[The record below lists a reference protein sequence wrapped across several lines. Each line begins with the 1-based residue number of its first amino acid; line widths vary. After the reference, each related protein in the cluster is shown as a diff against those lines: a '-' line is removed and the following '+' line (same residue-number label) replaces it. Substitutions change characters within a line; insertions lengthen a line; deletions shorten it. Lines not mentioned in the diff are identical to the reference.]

1 MKSLFALIILS
12 ISIAQTLPGQSI
24 LKPTRGAKP
33 CQLGWTETIVSK
45 ELGEERTI
53 NIYLPEGYSPD
64 SATTYPVIYLLD
76 GAMDED
82 FVHMAGLIQFS
93 SFSWV
98 NRLEPSILVGIANT
112 DRKRDLTYKAKEG
125 YKLPDFAS
133 AYQEAYARAGGSE
146 KFIAFIEKE
155 LMPFMT
161 QNYKVGNHTT
171 LIGQSLAGLFAT
183 EVLLK
188 KTSLFDRY
196 IIMSPSLWWDNNSM
210 LQSAESLVARMPS
223 DQLEV
228 YIAVGKEGKEMEG
241 YAKQLAHS
249 LSKYRKSNLML
260 QFEYLKVED
269 HGTILHQATSNAFRF
284 FSSKNKTK

>member
-24 LKPTRGAKP
+24 LKPTRGARP
-33 CQLGWTETIVSK
+33 CQLGWTETILSK
-45 ELGEERTI
+45 ELGEERTL
-53 NIYLPEGYSPD
+53 NIYLPDGYSPD

-76 GAMDED
+76 GGMDED
-82 FVHMAGLIQFS
+82 FVHIAGLIQFS

-98 NRLEPSILVGIANT
+98 SRLEPSIVVGIANT
-112 DRKRDLTYKAKEG
+112 DRKRDLTYKSKEG
-125 YKLPDFAS
+125 YKLPDFALS
-133 AYQEAYARAGGSE
+133 YQEAYARAGGSD
-146 KFIAFIEKE
+146 KFMAFIEKE
-155 LMPFMT
+155 LIPFMA

-196 IIMSPSLWWDNNSM
+196 IIISPSLWWDNNSM
-210 LQSAESLVARMPS
+210 LPLAETLIAKMPA

-228 YIAVGKEGKEMEG
+228 YIAVGAEGREMEG

-249 LSKYRKSNLML
+249 LRKYRKSNLLM
-260 QFEYLKVED
+260 QFQYLKDED
-269 HGTILHQATSNAFRF
+269 HGTILHQAVSNAFRF
-284 FSSKNKTK
+284 FYSKK

>member
-1 MKSLFALIILS
+1 MRIFFIVLIFCMGIGQ
-12 ISIAQTLPGQSI
+12 IAQGQSI
-24 LKPTRGAKP
+24 LKPTRSAKP
-33 CQLGWTETIVSK
+33 CHLGWTETIVSK
-45 ELGEERTI
+45 ETGEERTI

-82 FVHMAGLIQFS
+82 FVHIAGLIQFS
-93 SFSWV
+93 SFFWV
-98 NRLEPSILVGIANT
+98 NRLEPSIVVGIANN
-112 DRKRDLTYKAKEG
+112 DRKRDLTYKARDG
-125 YKLPDFAS
+125 YTLPDFALP
-133 AYQEAYARAGGSE
+133 YQEAYVNAGGSD
-146 KFIAFIEKE
+146 KFMTFIEKE
-155 LMPFMT
+155 LMPFMA

-210 LQSAESLVARMPS
+210 LQSAKEWISKMSADPI
-223 DQLEV
+223 EV

-241 YAKQLAHS
+241 YAGQLAHS
-249 LSKYRKSNLML
+249 LKKYRKSNLLL
-260 QFEYLKVED
+260 QFEYLKDED
-269 HGTILHQATSNAFRF
+269 HGTILHQAVSNAFRF